1 MLLNSDLSWWYF
13 YIDLHGCDNSDAP
26 NGDDLNADA
35 VSLNIWIDSME
46 PWVQLPGPKS
56 QTGADS
62 EESC

>member
-1 MLLNSDLSWWYF
+1 MVLN
-13 YIDLHGCDNSDAP
+13 IDLHGCDNSDAP

-46 PWVQLPGPKS
+46 TWVQLPGPKS